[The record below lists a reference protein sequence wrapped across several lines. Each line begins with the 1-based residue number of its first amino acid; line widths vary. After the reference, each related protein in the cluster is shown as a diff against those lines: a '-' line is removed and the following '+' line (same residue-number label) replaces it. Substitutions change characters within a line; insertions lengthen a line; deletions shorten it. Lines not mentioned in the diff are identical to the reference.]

1 MMKTHYIEIPN
12 SDWGILFIYDFDL
25 MDSDEIAAIM
35 NSFGLDEYRIK
46 KSIRILM
53 GLNTG
58 MTISREDLHMSV
70 IFVGKQTSMEQF
82 ADTVSHEALHAANA
96 ILSYYGIPCDNED
109 ESWTLGYIVRQI
121 ARAVKED
128 MIYGE

>member
-1 MMKTHYIEIPN
+1 MMKTHYIEIPE
-12 SDWGILFIYDFDL
+12 DEWGILFIYDFDL

-35 NSFGLDEYRIK
+35 DSFGLDEYRIK

-58 MTISREDLHMSV
+58 MTISRDDLRMSV

-96 ILSYYGIPCDNED
+96 ILNYHGIQCDSED
-109 ESWTLGYIVRQI
+109 ESWTLGYIVRKI
-121 ARAVKED
+121 AQHVKND
-128 MIYGE
+128 IYNR